1 MPTPG
6 SRHLRLA
13 FLLSLATTA
22 VLAQGPSV
30 APNSQDRVENDRIA
44 SLTGQPGDATRGA
57 DLFARRQVSTCLLCH
72 SDPTS
77 AQVAAIGPS
86 LADVGSRLSEGQIR
100 LRIVDAARLN
110 PDTVMP
116 SFYVTAGLNRVGAQW
131 RDRPILDAGQI
142 EDLVAFLVT
151 LRTR

>member
-1 MPTPG
+1 
-6 SRHLRLA
+6 
-13 FLLSLATTA
+13 LLSFATTA
-22 VLAQGPSV
+22 VLAQGRSV
-30 APNSQDRVENDRIA
+30 APNSQDRLENDRIA
-44 SLTGQPGDATRGA
+44 SLTGQPGDAARGA

-72 SDPTS
+72 SDPAS
-77 AQVAAIGPS
+77 APVVAIGPS
-86 LADVGSRLSEGQIR
+86 LANVGARLSEGQIR